1 MADVESG
8 TMRLMR
14 RVGRALLTPWFVLGL
29 LAAVIVFGV
38 LITPVQP
45 AGYSYPRLTTHA
57 AADGGAIGLYLAA
70 ERLGWD
76 VERLERPMRRGA
88 DTNAV
93 YAILHPPE
101 PLTSSDV
108 SALLAA
114 VWNGAGLLAV
124 LPRNS
129 ALGDSLGVNVHRRTT
144 AETRVTL
151 AGPLARARPDLAVP
165 QPRRARES
173 DPDRVMPLAT
183 RALEFDRPQSGIV
196 RLLSLP
202 GVADS
207 SRVETRDP
215 ADTTRTAAVAA
226 AFPYGRGRVVVVS
239 DPRVLRNVDLEET
252 YAGIIALRLLEHATP
267 AGVRRLVFDE
277 YHFGFGQRASFT
289 GLLARAMFGTRAG
302 RLTLQLALAA
312 LLLML
317 AVAPR
322 AIVPRAR
329 ATIERRSPL
338 EHVGAL
344 ARAYEQ
350 IHATQTA
357 MRRLLRGLRRRHT
370 PLGSSLSDDAYLEG
384 LVRRHPAI
392 AGDVASVRRALESSI
407 AEQEFTDA
415 ALALERIE
423 HTVYPTPELVTT

>member
-1 MADVESG
+1 
-8 TMRLMR
+8 MRLMR

-57 AADGGAIGLYLAA
+57 AADGGAMGLSLAA
-70 ERLGWD
+70 ERLDWD

-88 DTNAV
+88 DSDAV
-93 YAILHPPE
+93 YAILQPPE

-129 ALGDSLGVNVHRRTT
+129 ALGDSLGVNVHRRT
-144 AETRVTL
+144 AEETRVTL
-151 AGPLARARPDLAVP
+151 AGPLARARPDLAEP

-173 DPDRVMPLAT
+173 DPDRVMPIAT
-183 RALEFDRPQSGIV
+183 RVLEFDRPQSGIV
-196 RLLSLP
+196 RLLALP

-207 SRVETRDP
+207 SRAETRDP
-215 ADTTRTAAVAA
+215 ADTSRSAAVAA

-239 DPRVLRNVDLEET
+239 DPRVLRNVELEET
-252 YAGIIALRLLEHATP
+252 YAGIVAVRLLEHATP
-267 AGVRRLVFDE
+267 PGVRRLVFDE
-277 YHFGFGQRASFT
+277 YHFGYGQRASFT
-289 GLLARAMFGTRAG
+289 GLLARAMFGTPAG

-312 LLLML
+312 LILLL

-350 IHATQTA
+350 IDATQTA
-357 MRRLLRGLRRRHT
+357 TRRLLRGLRRRHT
-370 PLGSSLSDDAYLEG
+370 PLGSSPSDDAYLEG

-392 AGDVASVRRALESSI
+392 AGDVALVRRALESSL